1 MAIGAEL
8 RRLERIAAARRTL
21 ESERAAE
28 LYGLIV
34 DVRDALDRL
43 ADALE
48 DSTMP
53 SRIRVSRA
61 SNNLPLTPPRGR
73 GSPRAP

>member
-34 DVRDALDRL
+34 DVRDALDSSRL
-43 ADALE
+43 SLKA
-48 DSTMP
+48 T
-53 SRIRVSRA
+53 
-61 SNNLPLTPPRGR
+61 T
-73 GSPRAP
+73 